1 MMWMQRPANFAVN
14 LFDPLT
20 FLVTVCSFWIFSRKQ
35 NLGPAG
41 RELFSTCVLF
51 PQFVVCNGSGMLDRT
66 ACSKYPRN
74 WTGKKLSYVLFG
86 TLARKESTSM
96 SEKKVRVSKLILE
109 VVEKQLASGKPAQT
123 KETLDRLISE
133 GFSEENA
140 KHLIGSVMV
149 VEMHAVVSEG
159 RPFKEERYLSM
170 LQNLPLLP

>member
-1 MMWMQRPANFAVN
+1 MPGKVQ
-14 LFDPLT
+14 LF
-20 FLVTVCSFWIFSRKQ
+20 VQW
-35 NLGPAG
+35 
-41 RELFSTCVLF
+41 
-51 PQFVVCNGSGMLDRT
+51 NGIGILDRR
-66 ACSKYPRN
+66 ACSKYARMLEVD
-74 WTGKKLSYVLFG
+74 GQKIKYVPFG

-96 SEKKVRVSKLILE
+96 SDKKVRVSKLILE

-149 VEMHAVVSEG
+149 VEMHSVVSEG

-170 LQNLPLLP
+170 LQDLPLLP